1 MARDLTNAVALDFD
15 YQEQKIYWSD
25 VTSTA
30 STISSMDYDKNVTEN
45 LKTKLILHD
54 LTVKNPDGLGER
66 TEQSRSLSCAHDL
79 FVILRICHYK
89 LRFQT

>member
-1 MARDLTNAVALDFD
+1 MTNAVALDFD

-66 TEQSRSLSCAHDL
+66 TEQLGSNRDS
-79 FVILRICHYK
+79 K
-89 LRFQT
+89 